1 MSRAATTPDH
11 PETIVY
17 LPGIACRVHI
27 SVTDSK
33 FRDRLQQA
41 VMALMRAPSPAD
53 VQAVTAK
60 KLADDLCVQ
69 TPIIESV
76 LLALE
81 QEDLVRSTDG
91 LFTLVDQSPNAGLL
105 RETTGWMF
113 WNSLQQEFLPCL
125 VMDEDDLGLPGNGA
139 PDSALAE
146 SQLRKEGIPYGAMLD
161 AARHPDFTIGRLAAN
176 HTITTANEFQVRSIS
191 RENRRFGFPLAVMA
205 QMRPRF
211 GGLPAT
217 FLHAARPYPDWPT
230 EVEFAPHLA
239 GLIHEQLPQVH
250 EQLRQEAAE
259 VQRQFLRENCA
270 EFLAKLGGETVVRQE
285 ASQRVTTELVG
296 VKMSPAFLTPALES
310 AASDAELNYIL
321 FQHDESLISEAS
333 VRRDFAV
340 VLQGIGRVL
349 ADVSVEFLGHL
360 DLRDALKKQHN
371 LFAGRNER
379 AIRDY
384 WLNRLHELGAELGCN
399 LQDWDEIGKHLANVE
414 RFLDSVR
421 YASGRETLGRSF
433 TCWCAVPLLGRGCST
448 AQAHLQWMR
457 SALIKLPDLPQRF
470 DELRDTRNED
480 KSLRTSD
487 SAMSL
492 EEFRAGVYAVWR
504 SLGCEWRQPRTP
516 LPTE

>member
-17 LPGIACRVHI
+17 LPGIACRVHV
-27 SVTDSK
+27 SVTDAK

-41 VMALMRAPSPAD
+41 VMALMRAPAPAE

-60 KLADDLCVQ
+60 KLAEDLCVQ

-91 LFTLVDQSPNAGLL
+91 LFTLVDHSPNAGLL
-105 RETTGWMF
+105 RDTTGWMF

-139 PDSALAE
+139 PESALAE
-146 SQLRKEGIPYGAMLD
+146 SQSRQEGIPYGAMLD

-176 HTITTANEFQVRSIS
+176 RTITTANEFQVRSIS
-191 RENRRFGFPLAVMA
+191 RENRRFGFPLAAMA

-217 FLHAARPYPDWPT
+217 FLHAARPYPDWPA

-239 GLIHEQLPQVH
+239 GLIQEALPQVH

-285 ASQRVTTELVG
+285 ARQRVTTELAG

-333 VRRDFAV
+333 VRRDFAT
-340 VLQGIGRVL
+340 VLQGVGCIV
-349 ADVSVEFLGHL
+349 ADLSA
-360 DLRDALKKQHN
+360 DALKC
-371 LFAGRNER
+371 
-379 AIRDY
+379 RDLLDA
-384 WLNRLHELGAELGCN
+384 LNRQLDQQLSGLDEFGRKRYWRQQLDELGRRLRCDFRAWTEISAQLRN
-399 LQDWDEIGKHLANVE
+399 LDNFFKTAH
-414 RFLDSVR
+414 SVTSR
-421 YASGRETLGRSF
+421 HTLGKAF
-433 TCWCAVPLLGRGCST
+433 TCWCAVPLLGGTSQT
-448 AQAHLQWMR
+448 AQKHLRWMHAAI
-457 SALIKLPDLPQRF
+457 SSLSNLPEVYGDLK
-470 DELRDTRNED
+470 ETRNED
-480 KSLRTSD
+480 KSVR
-487 SAMSL
+487 ANEAVMPL
-492 EEFRAGVYAVWR
+492 EEFRSKVYALWR
-504 SLGCEWRQPRTP
+504 ALGRDWR
-516 LPTE
+516 